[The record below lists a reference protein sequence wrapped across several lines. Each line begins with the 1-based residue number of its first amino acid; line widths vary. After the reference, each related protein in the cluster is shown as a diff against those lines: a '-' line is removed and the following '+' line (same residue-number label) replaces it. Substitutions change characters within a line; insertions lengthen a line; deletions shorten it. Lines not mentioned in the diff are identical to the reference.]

1 MVVTLSSTLLSDP
14 VTRSLVTALLPL
26 LLGFG
31 IGVFAA
37 RRHLDWVLS
46 SLRTVRLA
54 RHQGNREAMLRS
66 LGGILGEIAGLV
78 ALVAVLL
85 SITRQ
90 ISLLDG
96 VPGIRGIPFW
106 LVAGFLAALAL
117 YAVQYRRLERHAD
130 DAVASTPPPGAAGFP
145 AHAAQ
150 GSSVPDNASSPPA
163 DFAPADLVREAAP
176 VVVNDYTGFT
186 NPFAPQIPVPSAAP
200 VPPSPSD
207 RSGADSP
214 DTVFLPPPGVD
225 AGDLFTPSTQA
236 VDAAAR
242 TAPSLPALPLSEG
255 ILTIR
260 QATPEDASLLCK
272 WWNDGAVMA
281 HAGYPRGLGTT
292 PEVVA
297 TSLAEDD
304 NTHRRLILE
313 AAGRPIG
320 EMSTRQVAEGVTEI
334 GIKICEAPMQERGY
348 GTRYLALLLDWLFRA
363 EGTQKVILDTNLA
376 NNRARHVYE
385 KLGFVRLGTRVDAWT
400 DQMGQPQSAVD
411 YELTR
416 AVWESRTTS

>member
-1 MVVTLSSTLLSDP
+1 
-14 VTRSLVTALLPL
+14 
-26 LLGFG
+26 
-31 IGVFAA
+31 
-37 RRHLDWVLS
+37 
-46 SLRTVRLA
+46 
-54 RHQGNREAMLRS
+54 
-66 LGGILGEIAGLV
+66 
-78 ALVAVLL
+78 
-85 SITRQ
+85 
-90 ISLLDG
+90 
-96 VPGIRGIPFW
+96 
-106 LVAGFLAALAL
+106 
-117 YAVQYRRLERHAD
+117 
-130 DAVASTPPPGAAGFP
+130 
-145 AHAAQ
+145 
-150 GSSVPDNASSPPA
+150 
-163 DFAPADLVREAAP
+163 
-176 VVVNDYTGFT
+176 
-186 NPFAPQIPVPSAAP
+186 
-200 VPPSPSD
+200 
-207 RSGADSP
+207 
-214 DTVFLPPPGVD
+214 VD

-272 WWNDGAVMA
+272 WWNDGDVMA